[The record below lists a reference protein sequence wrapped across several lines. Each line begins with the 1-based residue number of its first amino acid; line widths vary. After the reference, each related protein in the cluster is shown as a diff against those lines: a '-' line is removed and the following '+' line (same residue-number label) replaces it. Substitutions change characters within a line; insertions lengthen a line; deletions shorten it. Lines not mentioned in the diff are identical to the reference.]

1 MPAWVLIALFLL
13 ILGDK
18 HITLTQHSCQPS
30 RIQLDSPIFRQCED
44 NAETIVYCIEN
55 NRTTIGYCIENNRTT
70 IGYCIENNRT
80 TIGYCIEN
88 NRTTIGYCIENNR
101 TTIGYCIENNRTT
114 ICYCIENNVKMSR
127 ILVLITWQL
136 CIGGIHLVRTQ

>member
-1 MPAWVLIALFLL
+1 MVWYYYVYQRCACWCYDVRDVSDEGLGWDVAPVSMQGSLMNQVYYLETMPVWVLIALFLL

-30 RIQLDSPIFRQCED
+30 RIQRDSPIFRQCED

-70 IGYCIENNRT
+70 IDYCIE
-80 TIGYCIEN
+80 TIE
-88 NRTTIGYCIENNR
+88 
-101 TTIGYCIENNRTT
+101 
-114 ICYCIENNVKMSR
+114 
-127 ILVLITWQL
+127 Q
-136 CIGGIHLVRTQ
+136 Q